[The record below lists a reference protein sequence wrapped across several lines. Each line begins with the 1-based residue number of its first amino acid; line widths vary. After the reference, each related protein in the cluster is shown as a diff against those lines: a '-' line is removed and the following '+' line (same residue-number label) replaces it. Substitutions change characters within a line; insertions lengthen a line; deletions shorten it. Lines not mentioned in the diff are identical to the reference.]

1 MSADPLS
8 VTAAARTEQRPP
20 AEAFA
25 VDRPRLDAFGVPEA
39 LRMLTIALVFGVA
52 LTRRA
57 IVEAARSVPGMRG
70 GTGRRT
76 RREVLA
82 EGVVDAFERLGPMF
96 VKLGQLIASS
106 SGAFPRELSDACLR
120 CLDDVPPFPAAAA
133 RRIVEQDL
141 GRPIDEI
148 FAEFD
153 DVPLSAASVAQV
165 HACVLADGREAV
177 VKVQRPG
184 IARRMIVDLRAA
196 LVLAKL
202 LERRSE
208 HARIAN
214 AVGVVHD
221 LYEVTVMEL
230 NFLIEADNQSRVR
243 ANLGAFGDN
252 TEVVVPEVY
261 WELCGPRTL
270 GMQRLRGV
278 PLDQFDV
285 VGAHAD
291 PELLIRRLVKVW
303 LEGVIVHGLFHGD
316 VHAGN
321 LWLLQDGKLAM
332 LDFGIVGTM
341 SPPWRAMVR
350 AMFYASAFDG
360 DFTPVATA
368 LRELDLFAEQSSD
381 DTAIGRQLAI
391 VLGPILSGELARLD
405 LKTITS
411 ALLDF
416 GKRRGVAGPE
426 QLILMGKQ
434 LGYFERYAVALAP
447 GWQLGRDLYLLRNV
461 FPDEVAAKAEE
472 RGIELPD

>member
-8 VTAAARTEQRPP
+8 FAAASRAARRPP

-25 VDRPRLDAFGVPEA
+25 VHRPRLDAFGVSEV
-39 LRMLTIALVFGVA
+39 LRLLTITLVFGFA
-52 LTRRA
+52 LTRR
-57 IVEAARSVPGMRG
+57 VVLAAVRSVPGMRG
-70 GTGRRT
+70 SAGRRT

-120 CLDDVPPFPAAAA
+120 CLDDVPAFPAAAA
-133 RRIVEQDL
+133 RKIVEQDL
-141 GRPIDEI
+141 GRPIEEL
-148 FAEFD
+148 FVSFD

-177 VKVQRPG
+177 IKVQRPG
-184 IARRMIVDLRAA
+184 IARRMIVDLRTA
-196 LVLAKL
+196 LVFAKL

-208 HARIAN
+208 RARITN
-214 AVGVVHD
+214 AVGVVRD
-221 LYEVTVMEL
+221 LYEVTVAEL
-230 NFLIEADNQSRVR
+230 NFLVEADNQSRIR
-243 ANLGAFGDN
+243 TNLGVFGDN
-252 TEVVVPEVY
+252 KEVVVPEIY
-261 WELCGPRTL
+261 WELCGRRTI

-278 PLDQFDV
+278 PLDRFDV
-285 VGAHAD
+285 VGTHPD

-321 LWLLQDGKLAM
+321 LWLLEDGRVAM

-341 SPPWRAMVR
+341 APPWRAMVR
-350 AMFYASAFDG
+350 AMFYTSAFDG
-360 DFTPVATA
+360 DFTRVAIA
-368 LRELDLFAEQSSD
+368 LRELDLFGERSAD

-391 VLGPILSGELARLD
+391 VLGPILSGELARLN
-405 LKTITS
+405 LQTFTA

-426 QLILMGKQ
+426 PLILMGKQ
-434 LGYFERYAVALAP
+434 LGYFERYAIALAP
-447 GWQLGRDLYLLRNV
+447 GWELGRDIYLLRNI
-461 FPDEVAAKAEE
+461 FPAEVAAKAEE

>member
-39 LRMLTIALVFGVA
+39 LRMLAIALVFGVA

-57 IVEAARSVPGMRG
+57 IVEAARSVLGMRG
-70 GTGRRT
+70 RAGRRT

-82 EGVVDAFERLGPMF
+82 DGVVDAFERLGPMF

-165 HACVLADGREAV
+165 HAGVLADGREAV

-221 LYEVTVMEL
+221 LYEVTVAEL
-230 NFLIEADNQSRVR
+230 NFLVEADNQSRVR
-243 ANLGAFGDN
+243 TNLGAFGDN

-261 WELCGPRTL
+261 WELCGPRTI

-303 LEGVIVHGLFHGD
+303 LEGVTVHGLFHGD

-461 FPDEVAAKAEE
+461 FPDEVAAKAAEH
-472 RGIELPD
+472 GIELPD

>member
-57 IVEAARSVPGMRG
+57 VVEAARSVPGMRG
-70 GTGRRT
+70 RAGRRT

-243 ANLGAFGDN
+243 ANLGVFGDN

-261 WELCGPRTL
+261 WELCGPRTI

-291 PELLIRRLVKVW
+291 P
-303 LEGVIVHGLFHGD
+303 D
-316 VHAGN
+316 C
-321 LWLLQDGKLAM
+321 
-332 LDFGIVGTM
+332 
-341 SPPWRAMVR
+341 
-350 AMFYASAFDG
+350 
-360 DFTPVATA
+360 
-368 LRELDLFAEQSSD
+368 
-381 DTAIGRQLAI
+381 
-391 VLGPILSGELARLD
+391 
-405 LKTITS
+405 
-411 ALLDF
+411 
-416 GKRRGVAGPE
+416 
-426 QLILMGKQ
+426 
-434 LGYFERYAVALAP
+434 
-447 GWQLGRDLYLLRNV
+447 
-461 FPDEVAAKAEE
+461 
-472 RGIELPD
+472 